1 MQMQASGQNLREFC
15 KKIENDINSKIYLII
30 NSLPFVAKIGEEI
43 DWHLDRVIEIR
54 ESSDKWLE
62 VMGFPT
68 REAIAAIAKNL
79 IKLEHRLDCLDE
91 NLYQTEEEIK
101 EYRMKI
107 YGLFSE
113 AAQLTA
119 DFAREKG

>member
-1 MQMQASGQNLREFC
+1 MQASGQKLREFC
-15 KKIENDINSKIYLII
+15 KKMENDINSKIYLKI
-30 NSLPFVAKIGEEI
+30 NSLSFVAKIGEEI
-43 DWHLDRVIEIR
+43 DCHLDNVIEIR
-54 ESSDKWLE
+54 ETTDKWLE

-68 REAIAAIAKNL
+68 RDEVAAIAKNL

-107 YGLFSE
+107 LCLFLE
-113 AAQLTA
+113 AARLTA
-119 DFAREKG
+119 DFARERE